1 MMVKYIS
8 VELTDV
14 GKHYS
19 GKTLF
24 QGVHITAKPGDCLV
38 ITGRNGAGKS
48 TLLKIIAGLVRPSH
62 GKVRLIADGQELAEG
77 DRFDCIGM
85 VSPEIALYGAMSGYE
100 NLKFLAQVRGM
111 NLGNE
116 DLCRWLTLV
125 GLEANQHERVGE
137 YSTGMRQRLKFAVML
152 ALQSPLWLL
161 DEPSSNLDNEGKALV
176 GELIR
181 NALREQ
187 TTIIIATNESWE
199 AEYATQ
205 KINLG

>member
-1 MMVKYIS
+1 MMRKYVN

-19 GKTLF
+19 GKMLF
-24 QGVHITAKPGDCLV
+24 HSIGATAKPGECLV
-38 ITGRNGAGKS
+38 ITGRNGSGKS
-48 TLLKIIAGLVRPSH
+48 TLMKIIAGLIRPSY
-62 GKVRLIADGQELAEG
+62 GTVRLVANGQQLTAN

-85 VSPEIALYGAMSGYE
+85 VSPEVALYGAMSGYE

-111 NLGNE
+111 NLAKE
-116 DLCRWLTLV
+116 ELSRYLAAV
-125 GLEANQHERVGE
+125 GLEEEQHSQVGA

-152 ALQSPLWLL
+152 ALHSPLWLL
-161 DEPSSNLDNEGKALV
+161 DEPSSNLDTEGKELV
-176 GELIR
+176 GKMIR
-181 NALREQ
+181 GALGEG
-187 TTIIIATNESWE
+187 TTIIIATNEWWE

>member
-1 MMVKYIS
+1 MKHVN

-14 GKHYS
+14 GKRYS
-19 GKTLF
+19 GKMLF
-24 QGVHITAKPGDCLV
+24 HGIHITAKPGECLV

-48 TLLKIIAGLVRPSH
+48 TLLKIIAGLIRPSY
-62 GKVRLIADGQELAEG
+62 GTVRLVGNGQELTDG

-111 NLGNE
+111 SLANE
-116 DLCRWLTLV
+116 DLSRWLAMV
-125 GLEANQHERVGE
+125 GLTENQHHQVGA
-137 YSTGMRQRLKFAVML
+137 YSTGMRQRLKFAIML
-152 ALQSPLWLL
+152 ALKSPLWLL
-161 DEPSSNLDNEGKALV
+161 DEPSSNLDTEGKALV

-181 NALREQ
+181 GALQER

>member
-24 QGVHITAKPGDCLV
+24 QGVHITAKPGECLV

-48 TLLKIIAGLVRPSH
+48 TLLKIIAGLVRPSC
-62 GKVRLIADGQELAEG
+62 GKVRLTADGQELTDG

-111 NLGNE
+111 SLENE
-116 DLCRWLTLV
+116 DLSRWLKLV
-125 GLEANQHERVGE
+125 GLAANQHERVGD

-161 DEPSSNLDNEGKALV
+161 DEPSSNLDAEGKALV
-176 GELIR
+176 GELILG
-181 NALREQ
+181 ALQEG